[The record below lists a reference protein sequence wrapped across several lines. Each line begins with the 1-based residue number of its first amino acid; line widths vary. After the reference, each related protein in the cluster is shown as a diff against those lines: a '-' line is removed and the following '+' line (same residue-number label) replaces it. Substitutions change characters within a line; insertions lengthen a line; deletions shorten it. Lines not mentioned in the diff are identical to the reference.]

1 MKGEAEEFSNRL
13 LISSLRRR
21 LKSNPAATVTA
32 NGHPLPLRW
41 VVMFLWCV
49 VATAAERPW
58 LPPSDPLKVVEPWR
72 EVNGTRIPAMLYGT
86 AYKRHSTADLVERA
100 LRAGF
105 LGVDT
110 ATAEGKRYNDSGVG
124 EALVRVFSATPRSEY
139 YVQLKVHHVRA
150 GTKEG
155 GEPGEAAER
164 VVRSLDR
171 GLANLNLDHVDTL
184 LLRGPS
190 AEAVSS
196 GLLSQDDKDAWDAM
210 GDAVRAGKAKRRGV
224 CNFKPVM
231 IDQLREM
238 GGPPVTVL
246 QVRALAPSGY
256 ARQIR
261 EYCARHSII
270 FQAPSL
276 ITTNR
281 AALERGGAAHRVAYK
296 HRVTTEQTLLRFA
309 LQIGIVPVVGPSSAR
324 HIKDDIDAFK
334 LDLEPTELAVIE
346 KYAGAASDKPANQAA
361 AISAK
366 VAAALESSAYPDEQ
380 VASKLRRMRKSGRL
394 DVADAAPA
402 SRDEGG
408 WRR

>member
-1 MKGEAEEFSNRL
+1 MF
-13 LISSLRRR
+13 
-21 LKSNPAATVTA
+21 
-32 NGHPLPLRW
+32 
-41 VVMFLWCV
+41 FLWCF
-49 VATAAERPW
+49 VATAAELSKW
-58 LPPSDPLKVVEPWR
+58 LPPSDPLAVVEAWR
-72 EVNGTRIPAMLYGT
+72 DMNGTRIPAMLYGT

-124 EALVRVFSATPRSEY
+124 EALVRVFSETPRSEY

-150 GTKEG
+150 GNKEAG
-155 GEPGEAAER
+155 GPGEAAER

-171 GLANLNLDHVDTL
+171 GLVNLNLEYVDML

-190 AEAVSS
+190 AEAINS
-196 GLLSQDDKDAWDAM
+196 GLLSQDDKDAWNAM
-210 GDAVRAGKAKRRGV
+210 GEAVRAGKAKHRGV

-231 IDQLREM
+231 IDQLRAM
-238 GGPPVTVL
+238 DGPPVAVL
-246 QVRALAPSGY
+246 QLRALAPSGY
-256 ARQIR
+256 ARQVR
-261 EYCARHSII
+261 EYCTRHSII

-276 ITTNR
+276 ITANR
-281 AALERGGAAHRVAYK
+281 GALERGGAAHRVAYK

-334 LDLEPTELAVIE
+334 LTLEPTELAVIE
-346 KYAGAASDKPANQAA
+346 KYSGDASDKPANQAA
-361 AISAK
+361 GIAAR
-366 VAAALESSAYPDEQ
+366 VAAALDAPANPDAK
-380 VASKLRRMRKSGRL
+380 VAGKLRRMRKSGSL

-402 SRDEGG
+402 PRDIGA